1 MKIVKIIESFAQI
14 AGLIA
19 GAASAIALFF
29 EDDFI
34 VALAC
39 VQFWIGLE
47 QYLSSMVSCLIK
59 SSRWKEK
66 VIHLKLST
74 IYLLMLFVG
83 LTVTNITGASS
94 VFPFAHFLA
103 FAYVFV
109 LPWALA
115 IYYAIIT
122 WKETFAS
129 KRNNGHFLP
138 HTSF

>member
-1 MKIVKIIESFAQI
+1 MKIAKIIESFAHI
-14 AGLIA
+14 AALIV

-29 EDDFI
+29 KDDFI
-34 VALAC
+34 VVLAC

-47 QYLSSMVSCLIK
+47 QYLSSMISCLVK

-66 VIHLKLST
+66 VIHLKLAT
-74 IYLLMLFVG
+74 IYLLVLFVG
-83 LTVTNITGASS
+83 LGVIKITGASS
-94 VFPFAHFLA
+94 VFPLA
-103 FAYVFV
+103 NILTFAYVFV

-129 KRNNGHFLP
+129 KHNNSHFLP